1 MKNVLFLAALALCHP
16 LHAADALIV
25 EKLEGA
31 VTNAELQAFKS
42 FMRTVP
48 VPTDNQRN
56 MMVYGTGGTSVES
69 LGRMFAISGDR
80 ELLDLMLRF
89 TDAMLAARNDPQT
102 GVVIWT
108 GERDAVWP
116 NSTPAEG
123 KQAYAGSETGDVM
136 GHIAHAARLI
146 LQNEELANEVVPDG
160 DPHHFGKTYL
170 LRALRYVHD
179 MDHTLDTFVLKWLV
193 RPGTLRLHQPDSPAY
208 DAASRPNSSSK
219 PMPWNQ
225 QMMVLNGVQRLAE
238 CHALLG
244 ADDDV
249 ARVKQCDAI
258 VQASIDWF
266 FESAQ
271 RITVNGHDC
280 YRWTYAAENPMV
292 HIEDS
297 AHGGYDVGGLCRAY
311 ASGRFRLSAEMM
323 RPFAN
328 TVLHVMRKPPDGFT
342 FAGRVDGAAAG
353 KRGPGTLRG
362 HWIDLCEFEPALLQV
377 FYEAN
382 KGRIKSSADTVAY
395 LIWQRHRTSVR

>member
-1 MKNVLFLAALALCHP
+1 MRTALIIATLAFLPL
-16 LHAADALIV
+16 LHAADPLIV
-25 EKLEGA
+25 EKLEGP
-31 VTNAELQAFKS
+31 VTPAEVQAFKS

-48 VPTDNQRN
+48 VPKDNQRN
-56 MMVYGTGGTSVES
+56 MMVYGTGGSSVES
-69 LGRMFAISGDR
+69 LGRMHAISGDR

-108 GERDAVWP
+108 GQRDAVWP
-116 NSTPAEG
+116 NSVPAEG
-123 KQAYAGSETGDVM
+123 KLAYAGSETGDVM

-146 LQNEELANEVVPDG
+146 LQNKGLAAEEVPDG
-160 DPHHFGKTYL
+160 DPHRFGKTYL
-170 LRALRYVHD
+170 NRALRYVRD
-179 MDHTLDTFVLKWLV
+179 MDHTLDAFVLKWLV
-193 RPGTLRLHQPDSPAY
+193 RPDTLRLYQPDSPAY
-208 DAASRPNSSSK
+208 DAATRPNSSSR

-249 ARVKQCDAI
+249 GRVRQLDAI

-271 RITVNGHDC
+271 RITVNGHEC
-280 YRWTYAAENPMV
+280 YRWTYAVENPMV

-297 AHGGYDVGGLCRAY
+297 AHGGYDVGGLCRAH
-311 ASGRFRLSAEMM
+311 ASGRYRLSAEMM

-328 TVLHVMRKPPDGFT
+328 TVLHIMRQPPEGFT

-362 HWIDLCEFEPALLQV
+362 HWIDLCEFEPALFPV

-382 KGRIKSSADTVAY
+382 KGRIKSSADTAAY
-395 LIWQRHRTSVR
+395 LLWQRHRLSRR

>member
-1 MKNVLFLAALALCHP
+1 MKTFLLIAALAASCSV
-16 LHAADALIV
+16 HAADPLIV
-25 EKLEGA
+25 EKLEGP
-31 VTNAELQAFKS
+31 VTPAEVQAFKS

-56 MMVYGTGGTSVES
+56 MMVYGTGGSSVES

-108 GERDAVWP
+108 GERDPVWP
-116 NSTPAEG
+116 NSAPAEG

-170 LRALRYVHD
+170 LRALRYVYD
-179 MDHTLDTFVLKWLV
+179 MDQTMDAFVLKWLV
-193 RPGTLRLHQPDSPAY
+193 RPGTLRLYQPDSPAY
-208 DAASRPNSSSK
+208 DTASRPNSSNK

-244 ADDDV
+244 ADDNV
-249 ARVKQCDAI
+249 ARAKQLDAI

-271 RITVNGHDC
+271 RVPLNGHEC

-297 AHGGYDVGGLCRAY
+297 AHGGYDVGGLCRAH
-311 ASGRFRLSAEMM
+311 ASGRYRLTAEMM

-328 TVLHVMRKPPDGFT
+328 TVLHIMRQPPDGHR
-342 FAGRVDGAAAG
+342 FAGRVDGAAG
-353 KRGPGTLRG
+353 KRPPGTLRG
-362 HWIDLCEFEPALLQV
+362 HWIDLCEFDPALLTV
-377 FYEAN
+377 FHEAN
-382 KGRIKSSADTVAY
+382 KGRIKSSPDTAAY
-395 LIWQRHRTSVR
+395 LLWQRHRLSTR